1 VKVTLFWME
10 VEVDLENA
18 LTSFLLSFPFLPLP
32 SHTAPD
38 SLEQLKICSQ

>member
-1 VKVTLFWME
+1 VKVILIWLE
-10 VEVDLENA
+10 VEVDLENT

-38 SLEQLKICSQ
+38 SLERLKICSQ